1 MNFLPP
7 LLAFWQEILSGA
19 FYVFLRVGAIMALL
33 PAFGERSVPVRVRL
47 ALTILF
53 TVILAPAAAPEFA
66 GLLLSPSA
74 IIRVGGIEVIAGL
87 AVGVVLRL
95 LVLALQ
101 MAGTIAANVTSLSH
115 IFGGTSVD
123 PQPAMAHLM
132 VVGGL
137 ALAAM
142 AGLHVKAAEAMLLS
156 YELFPPGRLIPA
168 PDFAY
173 WGTRQVARAFA
184 LAFSLAAPFV
194 LVAVIYNLALGAI
207 NRAMPQLMVAFVGAP
222 AITMAGLVLMLLA
235 TPFLLGLWRDALD
248 QVLSTLG
255 TI

>member
-1 MNFLPP
+1 MTAVAP
-7 LLAFWQEILSGA
+7 LLAAWQEGLTGA
-19 FYVFLRVGAIMALL
+19 FLLFLRIGAVMALL

-47 ALTILF
+47 VLAIAF
-53 TVILAPAAAPEFA
+53 TVVLAPGIAPRLAALAA
-66 GLLLSPSA
+66 GSDGIVAL
-74 IIRVGGIEVIAGL
+74 GGVEVVAGL
-87 AVGVVLRL
+87 AVGIVLRL

-137 ALAAM
+137 ALATM

-156 YELFPPGRLIPA
+156 YELFPPGQLIPA
-168 PDFAY
+168 PDLAF
-173 WGTRQVARAFA
+173 WGTRQVSRAFM

-248 QVLSTLG
+248 LVLSNLG
-255 TI
+255 AV